1 MKKLLCIMIAA
12 SLTGC
17 VTTGDGSSGGVNP
30 LNNIMAKFG
39 QKQSPSQKIYYDRD
53 VASLMNLVKNLPLS
67 APDGRGVGFAQVST
81 VTTPQADYPLLPAG
95 IKDGINIPLPGS
107 EIASNSDTI
116 RLLARQVGTYVAGMP
131 TRPVI
136 VLGVPE
142 HTWAV
147 MGREIEIY
155 SRNTAQVK
163 TVVADANKSF
173 MTIYLVP

>member
-1 MKKLLCIMIAA
+1 MIAA
-12 SLTGC
+12 ALTGC
-17 VTTGDGSSGGVNP
+17 VTTGGDGSTTVNP
-30 LNNIMAKFG
+30 LNSIMNRFTP
-39 QKQSPSQKIYYDRD
+39 QKTPAQRMAYDRD
-53 VASLMNLVKNLPLS
+53 MASLMNLVKILPVS
-67 APDGRGVGFAQVST
+67 APDGRGIGFAQVST

-95 IKDGINIPLPGS
+95 VKDGINIPLPGS

-136 VLGVPE
+136 VLGVPA